1 MGGPGHTPLG
11 AMLTRWQAEQT
22 RSHGPSLAPDRRWTT
37 SVSRPNKR
45 PPSMGMAAW
54 YTEHDD
60 QAAARLGRRTA
71 AAQRQLLADIV
82 AAFGA
87 LEAGVYAAL
96 ELDP

>member
-1 MGGPGHTPLG
+1 
-11 AMLTRWQAEQT
+11 
-22 RSHGPSLAPDRRWTT
+22 
-37 SVSRPNKR
+37 
-45 PPSMGMAAW
+45 MGMAAW